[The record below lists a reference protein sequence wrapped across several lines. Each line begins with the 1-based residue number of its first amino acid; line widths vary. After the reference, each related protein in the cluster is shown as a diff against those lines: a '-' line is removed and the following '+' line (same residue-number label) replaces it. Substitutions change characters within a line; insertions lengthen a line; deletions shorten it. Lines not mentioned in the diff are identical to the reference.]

1 MSIELGGLSP
11 TISSVSLRA
20 CALAS
25 DQTAGAV
32 VAAAPAAAVALKN
45 VRRFIEAPLL
55 FPNCRTPPKG
65 RERNERAKGRAHVAA
80 DFTPLLVYNHIMTA
94 LLDLGLHALRSAYC
108 AGTLDVRQ
116 VIEEVLK
123 RIAASGD
130 DKVWISRVPD
140 AALRA
145 EAAKLEARRG
155 DTARLPLYGGPVA
168 VKDNIDVLG
177 LATTAACPGF
187 AYQPQKSAEVVRL
200 LVEAG
205 AIVGGEANLDQFA
218 TGLGGLRSPYR
229 VARNPFDASFI
240 PGRSSSG
247 SAVALAAG
255 PRRLSL
261 RTQPRRP

>member
-11 TISSVSLRA
+11 TITSVSLRA

-45 VRRFIEAPLL
+45 VRRFIEAPLSY
-55 FPNCRTPPKG
+55 PTCRTPPKG
-65 RERNERAKGRAHVAA
+65 RERKERAKGRAHVAA

-116 VIEEVLK
+116 VVEEVLK
-123 RIAASGD
+123 RIAQSGD

-145 EAAKLEARRG
+145 QASKLDARRG
-155 DTARLPLYGGPVA
+155 DIARLPLCVA
-168 VKDNIDVLG
+168 PFTVRENIDVLG

-187 AYQPQKSAEVVRL
+187 AYQPQKSADVVRR
-200 LVEAG
+200 LVAAG
-205 AIVGGEANLDQFA
+205 AIVVAKANLDQFA
-218 TGLGGLRSPYR
+218 TGLVGVRSPYG
-229 VARNPFDASFI
+229 ASRNPFDASFI
-240 PGRSSSG
+240 PGGSSSG
-247 SAVALAAG
+247 SAVAVAAG
-255 PRRLSL
+255 GGGLFL
-261 RTQPRRP
+261 RPA

>member
-65 RERNERAKGRAHVAA
+65 RERKERAKGRAHVAA

-116 VIEEVLK
+116 VVEEVLK
-123 RIAASGD
+123 RIAQSGD

-145 EAAKLEARRG
+145 QAAKLDARRG
-155 DTARLPLYGGPVA
+155 DIERLPLYGVPFA

-187 AYQPQKSAEVVRL
+187 AYQPQKSAEVVRR

-205 AIVGGEANLDQFA
+205 AIVVGKANLDQFA
-218 TGLGGLRSPYR
+218 TGLVGVPSPYGGSP
-229 VARNPFDASFI
+229 NPSPPSFI
-240 PGRSSSG
+240 P
-247 SAVALAAG
+247 AG
-255 PRRLSL
+255 PRPAPPPPLPPP
-261 RTQPRRP
+261 PRAL